1 LKSAKEKDKEV
12 ESLVKV
18 NHEQVEEALLNK
30 FDVRRAEEK
39 EVEGIVYKILWLM
52 NNCSNFELGLFAC
65 LFDVCL
71 FVCVTFVC
79 LCDVC
84 LFDICLF
91 WNQILNCLSITFSK
105 KLVKRLSIFAGL
117 RS

>member
-39 EVEGIVYKILWLM
+39 EVEGIVYKIL
-52 NNCSNFELGLFAC
+52 
-65 LFDVCL
+65 
-71 FVCVTFVC
+71 
-79 LCDVC
+79 
-84 LFDICLF
+84 
-91 WNQILNCLSITFSK
+91 
-105 KLVKRLSIFAGL
+105 
-117 RS
+117 